1 VLELV
6 LYGRP
11 ACHLCDEMADELAEI
26 LRGCDYQLKL
36 EDVDSRPDWRERY
49 GPRVPVLILADG
61 TELCHYRL
69 DSVRVRALTPPSN
82 PIGPP
87 CKT

>member
-1 VLELV
+1 MLELV

-11 ACHLCDEMADELAEI
+11 ACHLCDEMADELAHT
-26 LRGCDYQLKL
+26 LRGRPYRLRL

-49 GPRVPVLILADG
+49 GPRVPVLTLSDG

-69 DSVRVRALTPPSN
+69 DLTTLRALR
-82 PIGPP
+82 
-87 CKT
+87 

>member
-1 VLELV
+1 MLELV

-11 ACHLCDEMADELAEI
+11 ACHLCDEMAEELADA
-26 LRGCDYQLKL
+26 LRGRPYRLRI

-49 GPRVPVLILADG
+49 GPRVPVLALADG

-69 DSVRVRALTPPSN
+69 DPDNLRRL
-82 PIGPP
+82 G
-87 CKT
+87 

>member
-1 VLELV
+1 MLELV

-11 ACHLCDEMADELAEI
+11 ACHLCDEMADELADA
-26 LRGCDYQLKL
+26 LRGRPYRLRV

-49 GPRVPVLILADG
+49 GPRVPVLALPDG

-69 DSVRVRALTPPSN
+69 DLTTLRALR
-82 PIGPP
+82 
-87 CKT
+87 